1 MSSIHK
7 RALLAIVAAAVLTT
21 FVVGCGRGTVAKVNG
36 RKITRQ
42 EYYKKLERTKYQSPA
57 GGGQTIEVGVLVLQ
71 QLISEEL
78 ILRLAEKEN
87 VGPTQQQVKQR
98 VAYALKQP
106 PIQEEMKVS
115 GMTKDE
121 LRERMRVDQAGFNL
135 QTRGVKV
142 TGKEVKDFY
151 EKYKDTQF
159 TSPEQ
164 ADVAAIFTDNKS
176 QMDKALGLLESGV
189 DFGTVARTF
198 STHPA
203 SAQQDGRL
211 ARAIMRGDQNIPESV
226 QDLVLSTAR
235 NKYTKPILYG
245 ESGGFVI
252 FKVLMHRPKKTQKF
266 GEVEYFI
273 RQRLMVE
280 KGLEKKIDLNQE
292 LNDYRK
298 TAKIEISIERY
309 KKLLVPEEEKAAEKQ
324 TAGEKETGAE
334 KKTEEKETK
343 K

>member
-42 EYYKKLERTKYQSPA
+42 EYYKRLERTPYSNPVA
-57 GGGQTIEVGVLVLQ
+57 PGQTIETGVLVLQ
-71 QLISEEL
+71 QLITEEL

-106 PIQEEMKVS
+106 AVVNEMKAT
-115 GMTKDE
+115 GTTKDE

-164 ADVAAIFTDNKS
+164 ADVAAIFTANKS
-176 QMDKALGLLESGV
+176 QMDKAMGLLEKGGV
-189 DFGTVARTF
+189 DFGTVARTL
-198 STHPA
+198 STDPA
-203 SAQQDGRL
+203 SARRDGRF
-211 ARAIMRGDQNIPESV
+211 ARAIMRGDQSIPESV

-235 NKYTKPILYG
+235 NKYTKPIPYG
-245 ESGGFVI
+245 DSGGYVV
-252 FKVLMHRPKKTQKF
+252 FKVLMHRPKKTRKF

-273 RQRLMVE
+273 RQQLMVN

-309 KKLLVPEEEKAAEKQ
+309 EKLLVPEEEKEA
-324 TAGEKETGAE
+324 GAE